1 MARNKSGLTAGLGKT
16 RNVFSRLFS
25 VFSGIDEDMLEE
37 LEEALILSD
46 AGIDATEHIM
56 EELRA
61 RIKSDKIKGAED
73 VKEALT
79 DIIYETMDGGEYV
92 ETYPRVIMAVGVNG
106 VGKTTS
112 VGKLAAKYAGMGKN
126 VLIAAADT
134 FRAAASEQLDIW
146 AKRADVPIVRSHE
159 GQDPASVVYDALD
172 SAKHRGSDVILCDTA
187 GRLHNKK
194 NLMNELSKISR
205 VIEKEYPDAQK
216 ETLLVLDGTTGQNAV
231 VQAREF
237 AAVTDVS
244 GIVLTKID
252 GTAKG
257 GVVIAIRRELGLPV
271 RFIGVGEGIDDLKPF
286 DAREFADA
294 LIFE

>member
-73 VKEALT
+73 VKEALA
-79 DIIYETMDGGEYV
+79 DIIFETMDGGEYV

-112 VGKLAAKYAGMGKN
+112 VGKMAAKYAGMGKN

>member
-1 MARNKSGLTAGLGKT
+1 MNKKSSGLTAGLGRT
-16 RNVFSRLFS
+16 RNIFSRLFS
-25 VFSGIDEDMLEE
+25 VFAGIDEEMLEE

-56 EELRA
+56 EALRE
-61 RIKSDKIKGAED
+61 RIKADKLKSADD
-73 VKEALT
+73 VKSALA
-79 DIIYETMDGGEYV
+79 DIIFEVMDGGV
-92 ETYPRVIMAVGVNG
+92 IDDKYPCVLMMVGVNG

-112 VGKLAAKYAGMGKN
+112 VGKLAARYTAAGKK

-146 AKRADVPIVRSHE
+146 AQRSGTPIIRSHE
-159 GQDPASVVYDALD
+159 GQDPASVVYDAMD
-172 SAKHRGSDVILCDTA
+172 SAKHKCMDVVICDTA

-194 NLMNELSKISR
+194 NLMNELSKMSR
-205 VIEKEYPDAQK
+205 VIEREFPEAHR

-237 AAVTDVS
+237 ASVTDIS

-257 GVVIAIRRELGLPV
+257 GVVIAIRRELGIPV
-271 RFIGVGEGIDDLKPF
+271 RYIGVGEGINDLKPF
-286 DAREFADA
+286 NAREFANA

>member
-1 MARNKSGLTAGLGKT
+1 MAKNKSGLTAGLGKT

-25 VFSGIDEDMLEE
+25 VFAGIDEDMLEE

-46 AGIDATEHIM
+46 AGIDATEYIM

-61 RIKSDKIKGAED
+61 RIKSDKLKGADD
-73 VKEALT
+73 VKEALA
-79 DIIYETMDGGEYV
+79 DIIFNTMNGGEYV
-92 ETYPRVIMAVGVNG
+92 ETYPRVILAVGVNG

-112 VGKLAAKYAGMGKN
+112 VGKLAAKYSAQGKK

-146 AKRADVPIVRSHE
+146 AKRADVPIIRSHE

-172 SAKHRGSDVILCDTA
+172 SAKHRGADVIICDTA

-205 VIEKEYPDAQK
+205 VIEKEYPDAQR